1 MTVNKQKVENLFA
14 DPFLGTDVNLDLSSF
29 PQLTE
34 PPTEDQSYIDDRF
47 GGLVLESRN
56 SLKQGIISMVNREK
70 DAEIS
75 GSLKRAGLID
85 LDEPHTFYTP
95 NCDRAVIQR
104 DRSGA
109 WSVTVFE
116 GGRQKTVKVD
126 GKLDR
131 ESAQFKALEAYE
143 ANTVRIKDLSKEDE
157 IALIRM
163 ILSGNIQSAA
173 ETYLHLRLGESNPT
187 DPRFVEITNECAF
200 FCFFHSTPAY
210 SDDAKPFMTNF
221 LRGREVISLPLL
233 RESFSQYQKNQ
244 GRLMPFRS
252 EPQESP
258 AESEEINFENLS
270 DDEIETL
277 KNQTMLHQARTARG
291 RR

>member
-1 MTVNKQKVENLFA
+1 MKQKVENRFA
-14 DPFLGTDVNLDLSSF
+14 DPFLGSDVNLDLSGF
-29 PQLTE
+29 PQLSE
-34 PPTEDQSYIDDRF
+34 QPTEDQSYVDDRF
-47 GGLVLESRN
+47 GGLVSESRAT
-56 SLKQGIISMVNREK
+56 LKSELLDMVNRAGRR
-70 DAEIS
+70 DSEIS
-75 GSLKRAGLID
+75 TNLKNAGLVD
-85 LDEPHTFYTP
+85 PDEPRTFYTP

-104 DRSGA
+104 DRLGA
-109 WSVTVFE
+109 WSVTFFE
-116 GGRQKTVKVD
+116 GGRRKTVKVD

-131 ESAQFKALEAYE
+131 ETAQFQGLKAYE

-163 ILSGNIQSAA
+163 ILAGNLQSAA
-173 ETYLHLRLGESNPT
+173 ETYLHLRLGECNPT

-233 RESFSQYQKNQ
+233 REAFSQYTKNQ

-252 EPQESP
+252 EPQATP
-258 AESEEINFENLS
+258 AEADQINFDDLS
-270 DDEIETL
+270 DEEIETL
-277 KNQTMLHQARTARG
+277 RTQTMIEQAKAAR